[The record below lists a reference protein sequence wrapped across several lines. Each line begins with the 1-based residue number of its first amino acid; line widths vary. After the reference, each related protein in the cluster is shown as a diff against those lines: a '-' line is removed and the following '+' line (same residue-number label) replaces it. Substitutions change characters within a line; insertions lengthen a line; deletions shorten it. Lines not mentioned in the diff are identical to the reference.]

1 MKKNKKTWIA
11 VIPLFLIV
19 VFVLAGFGVWKKY
32 RDTLM
37 ENQEKQLLLTTRIL
51 SENMSVAAREYE
63 DNLEYFDVTLLN
75 AIKKAAIEYCK
86 SQTGLAE
93 IEIDKHEDITVAVLA
108 LISDMWDNRSMSVQK
123 SNVNRV
129 VDSILGMHRTNLV
142 PTPDTE
148 VI

>member
-1 MKKNKKTWIA
+1 MKVSELT
-11 VIPLFLIV
+11 
-19 VFVLAGFGVWKKY
+19 
-32 RDTLM
+32 
-37 ENQEKQLLLTTRIL
+37 QEVIL
-51 SENMSVAAREYE
+51 SHLREYE
-63 DNLEYFDVTLLN
+63 DNLEYFDATLLN

-93 IEIDKHEDITVAVLA
+93 IEIDKHEDIAVAVLA